1 VINWRGKHISLE
13 EEEEEEEEQQQHE
26 KVVVEFIAVL
36 RVIGEEAF
44 RALLNKIPPTTGKVV
59 GVTKVTKEGG
69 RKMLKKEGRG
79 RGGGLHARTALTMQ
93 LEE

>member
-1 VINWRGKHISLE
+1 M
-13 EEEEEEEEQQQHE
+13 
-26 KVVVEFIAVL
+26 
-36 RVIGEEAF
+36 
-44 RALLNKIPPTTGKVV
+44 LNKIPPTTGKVV

-79 RGGGLHARTALTMQ
+79 RGRGGGLHARTALTMQ